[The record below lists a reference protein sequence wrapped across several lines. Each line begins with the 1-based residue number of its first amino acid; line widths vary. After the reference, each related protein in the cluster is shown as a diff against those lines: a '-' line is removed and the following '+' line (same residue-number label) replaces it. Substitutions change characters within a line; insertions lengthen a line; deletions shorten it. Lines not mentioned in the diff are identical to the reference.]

1 MSEIKYT
8 KNETKDEEPLVMDN
22 SVINVP
28 SYFKL
33 FECGEKLLNKLDAIC
48 ERVCMATLKEKYETE
63 FIKYQRTCMVN

>member
-1 MSEIKYT
+1 MDESELKKFHISINMSEIKYT

-33 FECGEKLLNKLDAIC
+33 FECSKNF
-48 ERVCMATLKEKYETE
+48 LKT
-63 FIKYQRTCMVN
+63 